1 MASST
6 GIEPDLLNP
15 TLAQIAMCTN
25 DLPRTVELYSEALG
39 FLRTRA
45 EVMAGKW
52 LAKVQELGDDGSVV
66 IFWLVDRQEFFQL
79 EVVYHFQPRQRPLP
93 ADWRPSDLGWVRWGM
108 EVDDIDACVERLAER
123 NVQTIT
129 PVRDYGSMGRRVA
142 FRDPYV
148 GVIVELIEQPGTD
161 ASSAQEKRPPAVRYT
176 TLSVPDIEQA
186 RRYWTN
192 TIGLV
197 EEPREKLHLPEMEAL
212 WGLDGAEQVSFLAR
226 GGDRYFEIVEYRSPR
241 GRPPAED
248 RILSDQGIMNPSV
261 GYRDRDQLDA
271 CAERVEAAG
280 GTISAPFSPK
290 GLPAGSYTRTPD
302 GASVELYSVAP
313 VFNTLCGFT
322 PARKEETAAN
332 MMALLLETV

>member
-1 MASST
+1 MTSST
-6 GIEPDLLNP
+6 EIGSDLLNP

-52 LAKVQELGDDGSVV
+52 LAKVQELGDDGSVI

-79 EVVYHFQPRQRPLP
+79 EVVYHFEPRQRPLP
-93 ADWRPSDLGWVRWGM
+93 ADWQPNDLGWVRWGM

-123 NVQTIT
+123 NVKTIT
-129 PVRDYGSMGRRVA
+129 PVQDYGSMGRRVA

-148 GVIVELIEQPGTD
+148 GVMVELIEPQD
-161 ASSAQEKRPPAVRYT
+161 AKSASADANRPPAVRYT
-176 TLSVPDIEQA
+176 TVSVPDIEQA
-186 RRYWTN
+186 RQYWTE

-197 EEPREKLHLPEMEAL
+197 EEPSETLHLPEMESL
-212 WGLDGAEQVSFLAR
+212 WGLESAEQASFLAR
-226 GGDRYFEIVEYRSPR
+226 AGDRYFEIVEYRSPK
-241 GRPPAED
+241 GRAAASD
-248 RILSDQGIMNPSV
+248 RLLSDQGIMNPSV

-280 GTISAPFSPK
+280 GIISAPFSPK

-302 GASVELYSVAP
+302 GASLELYSVAP

-332 MMALLLETV
+332 MMALLLDTV